1 MTSALLDLQLAPTP
15 HDEVLRRGP
24 MRLLRYRAASPRLPL
39 PVVLVPSIIN
49 RSYVFDLRAGQSLVQ
64 ALLAAGLDVFLVD
77 WGAPAGAD
85 ARLGLGDYALRLL
98 GRALDGACQAAG
110 APRAHLLGY
119 CLGGT
124 FALVQAARRP
134 ARVASVVALTTPVDL
149 TDPGAMARL
158 TDPRLVDLD
167 ALTRAFPVVPGP
179 ALWAAFQALDPAGGA
194 RKARHLAGEE
204 DPGRRARVVA
214 QERWLSD
221 PVPMT
226 ARVLHDI
233 VGRLYRDNALAAG
246 DLVLEGA
253 PVDLR
258 AGAAPVLN
266 LIAAGDTVV
275 PPASSRALAALWG
288 GPVDTVEVA
297 AGHIGITVGSQA
309 PRHMWKTSSEWLC
322 ARQGQQE
329 ESRG

>member
-1 MTSALLDLQLAPTP
+1 MTSAMIDLQLAPTP
-15 HDEVLRRGP
+15 MDEVLRRGP
-24 MRLLRYRAASPRLPL
+24 MRLVRYRSETPRLPV

-77 WGAPAGAD
+77 WGTPTSAD

-98 GRALDGACQAAG
+98 GRAVDGACRAAN
-110 APRAHLLGY
+110 ARRAHLLGY

-124 FALVQAARRP
+124 FSLIHAARRP
-134 ARVASVVALTTPVDL
+134 AKVAGVVALTTPVDL
-149 TDPGAMARL
+149 ADPGAMVRL
-158 TDPRLVDLD
+158 TDPRLVDLESL
-167 ALTRAFPVVPGP
+167 ARAFPVVPGL
-179 ALWAAFQALDPAGGA
+179 ALWAAFQSLDPAGNS

-204 DPGRRARVVA
+204 DEEKRARILA

-226 ARVLHDI
+226 ARALHDI

-246 DLVLEGA
+246 RLELEGA

-258 AGAAPVLN
+258 AGTAPVLN
-266 LIAAGDTVV
+266 LIATGDTVV
-275 PPASSRALAALWG
+275 PPASSRALPSLWS
-288 GPVDTVEVA
+288 GPVETVEVK

-322 ARQGQQE
+322 ARQGQE
-329 ESRG
+329 EAA